1 MQDTMFV
8 LLMSMVLAAS
18 SGLRAAELA
27 AGAEALSEGD
37 RGGII
42 KSIEFEGNQKFK
54 DHVLRQRLGF
64 ELGDRLDSFL
74 AEGGRLTIAEVY
86 RKIGYAYVE
95 VSLDRDQMSR
105 GHLLYRIDEGARVQI
120 ESVSFVGNEVMASGT
135 LN

>member
-18 SGLRAAELA
+18 SGVRAAEPA
-27 AGAEALSEGD
+27 AGAEALSAGD

-86 RKIGYAYVE
+86 RKVGYAFVE
-95 VSLDRDQMSR
+95 VSLDRDQLSR
-105 GHLLYRIDEGARVQI
+105 GHLPVSYTHLTLPTKRIV
-120 ESVSFVGNEVMASGT
+120 
-135 LN
+135 